1 MAERLLQL
9 DDLRT
14 IDSPERI
21 ASMFRK
27 LGYVAEA
34 QPFNIEDLQLSA
46 RNAEAISQT
55 YLIANQGNA
64 ALQVLLFQLNP
75 NEWVSPSTASTR
87 MKAIAS
93 QLGRSATEFLL
104 LATKDYNQLMLVN
117 PRKTF
122 DEKMNV
128 KASIR
133 KLLIDRTNPTAYDR
147 DRLEAIAAK
156 NQAPLALY
164 KTQCEAF
171 DVEKLTK
178 QFYRGYKEL
187 FDKVQAA
194 VKKHNPHDYFN
205 HSDRLHQFSQ
215 RLLGRVMFLYFLQK
229 KEFLAGDRRF
239 LK

>member
-87 MKAIAS
+87 MKAIANTVCS
-93 QLGRSATEFLL
+93 CAGNFLL
-104 LATKDYNQLMLVN
+104 LGSKDYDLM
-117 PRKTF
+117 
-122 DEKMNV
+122 
-128 KASIR
+128 
-133 KLLIDRTNPTAYDR
+133 
-147 DRLEAIAAK
+147 
-156 NQAPLALY
+156 
-164 KTQCEAF
+164 
-171 DVEKLTK
+171 
-178 QFYRGYKEL
+178 
-187 FDKVQAA
+187 
-194 VKKHNPHDYFN
+194 
-205 HSDRLHQFSQ
+205 Q
-215 RLLGRVMFLYFLQK
+215 RL
-229 KEFLAGDRRF
+229 
-239 LK
+239 